1 MATPDSTT
9 REPMRLEY
17 SSKFLFPDKTLH
29 TSPCSLLISI
39 SLILFEIINLN
50 MLCKAVI
57 LYTLSVAVA
66 ASPVLQERDDVTWYR
81 PDPAVYVCK
90 NLNAWDEC
98 AKAYSYCS
106 IALNYPQEAW

>member
-1 MATPDSTT
+1 MAIPDLIT
-9 REPMRLEY
+9 REPM
-17 SSKFLFPDKTLH
+17 H
-29 TSPCSLLISI
+29 IV
-39 SLILFEIINLN
+39 LN
-50 MLCKAVI
+50 MLLKAVI

-90 NLNAWDEC
+90 NLDAWDEC

>member
-1 MATPDSTT
+1 M
-9 REPMRLEY
+9 
-17 SSKFLFPDKTLH
+17 
-29 TSPCSLLISI
+29 TSNFVRHSRPCRSILTSI
-39 SLILFEIINLN
+39 SLSSFEITILN
-50 MLCKAVI
+50 MLFKAVI

-81 PDPAVYVCK
+81 PDPSVFDCK
-90 NLNAWDEC
+90 NLDAWDEC